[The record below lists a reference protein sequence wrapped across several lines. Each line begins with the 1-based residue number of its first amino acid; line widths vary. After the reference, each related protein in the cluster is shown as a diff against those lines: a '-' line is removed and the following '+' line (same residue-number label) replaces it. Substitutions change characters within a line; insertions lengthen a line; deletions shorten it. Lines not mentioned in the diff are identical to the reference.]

1 MDGNAY
7 LNRLDELLARNRLLG
22 LALIV
27 LLAWN
32 AMNWLA
38 LFHARSEMQT
48 VIVPVGGGTGMTVG
62 NGKASERYIRE
73 MSRYVT
79 WMLGNYTAAT
89 MRPQLQELL
98 ELFPGDRVGQVQ
110 VEFEHLA
117 TEIERYPSISSVMR
131 WSGDKPLKFTSELI
145 QVHATKDRLV
155 NGSVSESKSVF
166 YCIPY
171 RIDAGRFWVVS
182 VEEREGN
189 GEDLC
194 MVDGK
199 PTPAR

>member
-38 LFHARSEMQT
+38 LFHARAEMQT

-89 MRPQLQELL
+89 IRPQLQELL

-110 VEFEHLA
+110 VEFEHLS

-171 RIDAGRFWVVS
+171 RIEAGRFWVLS

-194 MVDGK
+194 MVDSK